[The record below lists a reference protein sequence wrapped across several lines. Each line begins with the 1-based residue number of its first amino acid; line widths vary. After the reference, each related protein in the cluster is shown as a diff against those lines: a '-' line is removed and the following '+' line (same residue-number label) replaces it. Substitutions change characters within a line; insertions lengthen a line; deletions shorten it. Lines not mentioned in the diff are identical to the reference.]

1 MPLDAFGHHIL
12 PLGPNL
18 NQNNQ
23 KSKTIILHV
32 HNSTYIFLF
41 YFSKEKEMK
50 RQELGKKTTEE
61 DHRPKF
67 KTDLNLRDHRPN
79 FFKRFK
85 KNLFLKFLAT
95 P

>member
-61 DHRPKF
+61 I
-67 KTDLNLRDHRPN
+67 TDLNLRQ
-79 FFKRFK
+79 
-85 KNLFLKFLAT
+85 NLFLKFLAT